1 MILRWIVIA
10 ILISA
15 AAAAAP
21 TLLRDKRL
29 DGNTPERILNDLKAR
44 LTKST
49 VDGREAS
56 GVGVEDDP
64 DDLKAAEEAER
75 AGKERLRALEDQSAK
90 DEGLSPQDAEELRRL
105 KGLSPQDAEELRRLK
120 GLPPDEPKQR
130 TLSRTPAGAA
140 EASEQQREA
149 DSLLEKLKGRSSAEG
164 TENLGR

>member
-15 AAAAAP
+15 AAAAIP
-21 TLLRDKRL
+21 TLMRDKRL
-29 DGNTPERILNDLKAR
+29 DGGTPERILNDLKAR

-64 DDLKAAEEAER
+64 DDLKAAEEAEK
-75 AGKERLRALEDQSAK
+75 AGKDRLRQLDEEAAK
-90 DEGLSPQDAEELRRL
+90 DQ
-105 KGLSPQDAEELRRLK
+105 GLSPQDAEELRRLK
-120 GLPPDEPKQR
+120 GLPPDEPKR
-130 TLSRTPAGAA
+130 RVLSRTPSGAA
-140 EASEQQREA
+140 EASEKQKEA

-164 TENLGR
+164 TEKLGR

>member
-1 MILRWIVIA
+1 
-10 ILISA
+10 
-15 AAAAAP
+15 
-21 TLLRDKRL
+21 
-29 DGNTPERILNDLKAR
+29 
-44 LTKST
+44 
-49 VDGREAS
+49 
-56 GVGVEDDP
+56 VGVEDDP

-90 DEGLSPQDAEELRRL
+90 DE
-105 KGLSPQDAEELRRLK
+105 GLSPQDAEELRRLK

>member
-15 AAAAAP
+15 AAAAIP
-21 TLLRDKRL
+21 TLMRDKRL
-29 DGNTPERILNDLKAR
+29 DGGTPERILNDLKAR

-64 DDLKAAEEAER
+64 DDLKAAEEAEK
-75 AGKERLRALEDQSAK
+75 AGKERLRQLEEEAAK
-90 DEGLSPQDAEELRRL
+90 DEGLSPE
-105 KGLSPQDAEELRRLK
+105 DAEELRRLK
-120 GLPPDEPKQR
+120 GLPPDEPKR
-130 TLSRTPAGAA
+130 RVLSRTPSGAA
-140 EASEQQREA
+140 EASEKQKEA

-164 TENLGR
+164 TEKLSR

>member
-15 AAAAAP
+15 AAAAIP
-21 TLLRDKRL
+21 TLMRDKRL
-29 DGNTPERILNDLKAR
+29 DGGTPERILNDLKSR

-64 DDLKAAEEAER
+64 DDLKAAEEAEK
-75 AGKERLRALEDQSAK
+75 AGKERLRQLEEEAAK
-90 DEGLSPQDAEELRRL
+90 DE
-105 KGLSPQDAEELRRLK
+105 GLSPQDAEELRRLK
-120 GLPPDEPKQR
+120 GLPPDEPKR
-130 TLSRTPAGAA
+130 RVLSRTPSGAA
-140 EASEQQREA
+140 EASEKQKEA

-164 TENLGR
+164 AEKLSR

>member
-15 AAAAAP
+15 AAAAIP
-21 TLLRDKRL
+21 TLMRDKRL
-29 DGNTPERILNDLKAR
+29 DGGTPERILNDLKAR

-64 DDLKAAEEAER
+64 DDLKAAEEAEK
-75 AGKERLRALEDQSAK
+75 AGKDRLRQLEEEAAK
-90 DEGLSPQDAEELRRL
+90 DQ
-105 KGLSPQDAEELRRLK
+105 GLSPQDAEELRRLK
-120 GLPPDEPKQR
+120 GLPPDEPKR
-130 TLSRTPAGAA
+130 RVLSRTPSGAA
-140 EASEQQREA
+140 EASEKQKEA

-164 TENLGR
+164 TEKLGR

>member
-15 AAAAAP
+15 AAAAIP
-21 TLLRDKRL
+21 TLMRDKRL
-29 DGNTPERILNDLKAR
+29 DGGTPERILNDLKAR

-64 DDLKAAEEAER
+64 DDLKSAEEAEKVGR
-75 AGKERLRALEDQSAK
+75 ERLRALEDQSGK
-90 DEGLSPQDAEELRRL
+90 DE
-105 KGLSPQDAEELRRLK
+105 GLSPQDAEELRRLK
-120 GLPPDEPKQR
+120 GLPPDEPKR
-130 TLSRTPAGAA
+130 RVLSRTPSGAA
-140 EASEQQREA
+140 EASEKQKEA

-164 TENLGR
+164 TEKLGR

>member
-105 KGLSPQDAEELRRLK
+105 KGL
-120 GLPPDEPKQR
+120 PPDEPKQR

>member
-15 AAAAAP
+15 AAAALP
-21 TLLRDKRL
+21 TLMRDKRL
-29 DGNTPERILNDLKAR
+29 DGGTTERIFNDLKAR

-64 DDLKAAEEAER
+64 DDLKAAEELEQ
-75 AGKERLRALEDQSAK
+75 AGRERLRALEDQSAK

-105 KGLSPQDAEELRRLK
+105 KGLLPEEPNRRV
-120 GLPPDEPKQR
+120 
-130 TLSRTPAGAA
+130 LSRTPSGAA
-140 EASEQQREA
+140 EASEKQREA
-149 DSLLEKLKGRSSAEG
+149 DGLLDKLKGRNSAEG
-164 TENLGR
+164 TEQLGR

>member
-15 AAAAAP
+15 AAAALP
-21 TLLRDKRL
+21 TLMRDKRL
-29 DGNTPERILNDLKAR
+29 DGGTPERIFNDLKAR

-64 DDLKAAEEAER
+64 DDLKAAEEAEK
-75 AGKERLRALEDQSAK
+75 AGKDRLRQLEEEAAK
-90 DEGLSPQDAEELRRL
+90 DQ
-105 KGLSPQDAEELRRLK
+105 GLSPQDAEELRRLK
-120 GLPPDEPKQR
+120 GLPPDEPKR
-130 TLSRTPAGAA
+130 RVLSRTPSGAA
-140 EASEQQREA
+140 EASEKQKEA

-164 TENLGR
+164 TEKLGR